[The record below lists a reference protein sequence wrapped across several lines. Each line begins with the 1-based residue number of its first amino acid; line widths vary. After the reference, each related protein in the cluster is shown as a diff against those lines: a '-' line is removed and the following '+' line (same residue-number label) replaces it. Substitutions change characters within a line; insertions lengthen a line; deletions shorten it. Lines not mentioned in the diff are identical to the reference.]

1 MDESTMRALEWA
13 ANQKHQ
19 SVAARYAR
27 TLAEYVKSIGNI
39 ETDYPNWRGKF
50 PTITAAVACHTK
62 NQDALISR
70 LRANNAQL
78 RTKLG
83 NLVEAIESGIS
94 TETLIECSI
103 SEGSY
108 LGEAKRALEEKCS
121 TAGK

>member
-1 MDESTMRALEWA
+1 MDESTMRAIEWA
-13 ANQKHQ
+13 ANQKYQ

-39 ETDYPNWRGKF
+39 EVDYPNWRGKF
-50 PTITAAVACHTK
+50 PTITAAVACHTR

-70 LRANNAQL
+70 LRANNAYL

-83 NLVEAIESGIS
+83 NLVEAIESGVS
-94 TETLIECSI
+94 TETLIECST

-108 LGEAKRALEEKCS
+108 LGEAKKVLEE
-121 TAGK
+121 

>member
-1 MDESTMRALEWA
+1 MDESTMRAIEWA
-13 ANQKHQ
+13 ANQNHQ

-39 ETDYPNWRGKF
+39 ETDYPDWHGKF
-50 PTITAAVACHTK
+50 PTIAAAVSCHTR
-62 NQDALISR
+62 NQDAVISR
-70 LRANNAQL
+70 LRSNNAQL
-78 RTKLG
+78 RTKLR

-108 LGEAKRALEEKCS
+108 LGEAKRALEE
-121 TAGK
+121 

>member
-1 MDESTMRALEWA
+1 MDESTLRALEWA

-27 TLAEYVKSIGNI
+27 TLAEYVQSIGNI

-50 PTITAAVACHTK
+50 PTITAAVACHTR

-78 RTKLG
+78 QEK
-83 NLVEAIESGIS
+83 VEALEA
-94 TETLIECSI
+94 ENAELRNLI
-103 SEGSY
+103 
-108 LGEAKRALEEKCS
+108 KDDK
-121 TAGK
+121 